1 MYHLWRKTAAVFLF
15 SSLLALPAF
24 AAEKAVSADV
34 AEVAAVEVTG
44 SRLAESTADVPA
56 QTYVITRED
65 IDNSA
70 ARDVQDVLSKVP
82 GVNGLLNSA
91 SMAQSKGI
99 TVRGLNSEV
108 LLLVDGIPYMGADY
122 GVGADLGSPFDL
134 RSIALTDVERI
145 EVVKGAGSA
154 IYGSNAAGGVIN
166 IITRKPSDKSSGSI
180 TLEGGNKEWFR
191 GNVRGTVVLSNDL
204 RVSAGYTRTQEGETR
219 IRLADPAS
227 GLYDNA
233 LDYRGNDYYFGF
245 TKGAWSFLGE
255 VGDFKS
261 SWNYTDTLYGGG
273 TSENRQDN
281 KYQRFTL
288 NYADGVNMGRL
299 YYHKNERTI
308 YDTSGETNYDGNTF
322 GATYNR
328 KQEIGNLPFVFG
340 MDFRREKAEYF
351 NHDNPWGNNQPY
363 DNTRN
368 EYAPYIETSVPI
380 GSAAFDIGL
389 RYEYWDLD
397 NGEDAHE
404 FLPRFSLNWANKN
417 GLLYYAT
424 VGRYFSMPSFYQMFY
439 SDAFGFWLPNPNLK
453 PEKGWTYD
461 IGVKDDT
468 AKNPWSFN
476 VFYMDME
483 DKINYH
489 SDPVTWES
497 QYINVDEY
505 RAWGFEGQYKWNF
518 HENWSYRQGL
528 SYLHAEEKTGSSDWT
543 RSNMPRWD
551 ISGILNFKKDPWN
564 AELSAHYYGDRQLT
578 NAVYDDEDIFIV
590 NAAVSWKVDRT
601 TIKLACVNLFD
612 KEFYLNNNGYINPER
627 RFILSATYEF

>member
-1 MYHLWRKTAAVFLF
+1 MNHFWKKTAAALIFT
-15 SSLLALPAF
+15 SLLAAPAL
-24 AAEKAVSADV
+24 AAEEAKSADV

-44 SRLAESTADVPA
+44 SRLAESIADVPA
-56 QTYVITRED
+56 QTYVITRGD

-70 ARDVQDVLSKVP
+70 ARDVQDVLSRVP
-82 GVNGLLNSA
+82 GINGLLNSA

-108 LLLVDGIPYMGADY
+108 LLLVDGIPYMGSDY

-166 IITRKPSDKSSGSI
+166 IITRKPADKSTGSI

-191 GNVRGTVVLSNDL
+191 GSVRGTVALSNDL
-204 RVSAGYTRTQEGETR
+204 RVTAGYTRTQEGETK
-219 IRLADPAS
+219 IRLVDPAA
-227 GLYDNA
+227 GLYDSA
-233 LDYRGNDYYFGF
+233 KDYRGNDYYFGF
-245 TKGAWSFLGE
+245 TKGPWSFLGE

-261 SWNYTDTLYGGG
+261 VWDYTDAFYGGG
-273 TSENRQDN
+273 TSEYRQKND
-281 KYQRFTL
+281 YQRFAL
-288 NYADGVNMGRL
+288 NYADGVNTGRL
-299 YYHKNERTI
+299 YYHKTDRRV
-308 YDTSGETNYDGNTF
+308 YDISGETNYEGRTF

-328 KQEIGNLPFVFG
+328 RQEIGNLPFVFG
-340 MDFRREKAEYF
+340 IDFRGEKAEYA
-351 NHDNPWGNNQPY
+351 NSGNPYGDNKPY
-363 DNTRN
+363 DNTRH
-368 EYAPYIETSVPI
+368 EYAPYIETSIPL
-380 GSAAFDIGL
+380 GEAAFDIGL
-389 RYEYWDLD
+389 RYEYWDVD

-404 FLPRFSLNWANKN
+404 LMPRFSLNWANKN
-417 GLLYYAT
+417 GVLFYAT
-424 VGRYFSMPSFYQMFY
+424 AGRYFSMPSFYQMFY
-439 SDAFGFWLPNPNLK
+439 ADAYGYWLPNPNLK

-461 IGVKDDT
+461 IGVKDDA

-483 DKINYH
+483 DKINMNDSY
-489 SDPVTWES
+489 T

-505 RAWGFEGQYKWNF
+505 RAWGVEGRYKWNF
-518 HENWSYRQGL
+518 HENWSYTQGIA
-528 SYLHAEEKTGSSDWT
+528 YLHAEEKFSGGDWT

-564 AELSAHYYGDRQLT
+564 AELSAHYYGDRQLS
-578 NAVYDDEDIFIV
+578 NAASLYDDEDIFIV
-590 NAAVSWKVDRT
+590 NAAVSWKKDRT
-601 TIKLACVNLFD
+601 TLKLACVNLFD
-612 KEFYLNNNGYINPER
+612 KEFYLNNSGYINPER

>member
-1 MYHLWRKTAAVFLF
+1 MNHFWKKTAAALIFT
-15 SSLLALPAF
+15 SLLAAPAL
-24 AAEKAVSADV
+24 AAEEAKSADV

-44 SRLAESTADVPA
+44 SRLAESIADVPA
-56 QTYVITRED
+56 QTYVITRGD

-70 ARDVQDVLSKVP
+70 ARDVQDVLSRVP
-82 GVNGLLNSA
+82 GINGLLNSA

-108 LLLVDGIPYMGADY
+108 LLLVDGIPYMGSDY

-166 IITRKPSDKSSGSI
+166 IITRKPADKSTGSI

-191 GNVRGTVVLSNDL
+191 GSVRGTVALSNDL
-204 RVSAGYTRTQEGETR
+204 RVTAGYTRTQEGETK
-219 IRLADPAS
+219 IRLVDPAA
-227 GLYDNA
+227 GLYDSA
-233 LDYRGNDYYFGF
+233 KDYRGNDYYFGF
-245 TKGAWSFLGE
+245 TKGPWSFLGE

-261 SWNYTDTLYGGG
+261 VWDYTDAFYGGG
-273 TSENRQDN
+273 TSEYRQKND
-281 KYQRFTL
+281 YQRFAL
-288 NYADGVNMGRL
+288 NYADGVNTGRL
-299 YYHKNERTI
+299 YYHKTDRRV
-308 YDTSGETNYDGNTF
+308 YDISGETNYEGRTF

-328 KQEIGNLPFVFG
+328 RQEIGNLPFVFG
-340 MDFRREKAEYF
+340 IDFRGEKAEYA
-351 NHDNPWGNNQPY
+351 NSGNPYGDNKPY
-363 DNTRN
+363 DNTRH
-368 EYAPYIETSVPI
+368 EYAPYIETSIPL
-380 GSAAFDIGL
+380 GEAAFDIGL
-389 RYEYWDLD
+389 RYEYWDVD

-404 FLPRFSLNWANKN
+404 LMPRFSLNWANKN
-417 GLLYYAT
+417 GVLFYAT
-424 VGRYFSMPSFYQMFY
+424 AGRYFSMPSFYQMFY
-439 SDAFGFWLPNPNLK
+439 ADAYGYWLPNPNLK

-461 IGVKDDT
+461 IGVKDDA

-483 DKINYH
+483 DKINMNDSY
-489 SDPVTWES
+489 T

-505 RAWGFEGQYKWNF
+505 RAWGVEGRYKWNF
-518 HENWSYRQGL
+518 HENWSYTQGIA
-528 SYLHAEEKTGSSDWT
+528 YLHAEEKFSGGDWT

-564 AELSAHYYGDRQLT
+564 AELSAHYYGDRQLS
-578 NAVYDDEDIFIV
+578 NAASLYDDEDIFIV
-590 NAAVSWKVDRT
+590 NAAVSWKKDRT

-612 KEFYLNNNGYINPER
+612 KEFYLNNSGYINPER